1 MFLRIEENVR
11 IKKDVNLEQGI
22 EEAKERPFEIAN
34 AFEMVIKDKQKGGRR
49 TNLILICIRSC
60 Q

>member
-1 MFLRIEENVR
+1 LRIEENVR

-34 AFEMVIKDKQKGGRR
+34 AFDMANKDKQQGGRR
-49 TNLILICIRSC
+49 TNHTYL
-60 Q
+60 